1 MSIVAMKKLRLIA
14 VQSQKKALLE
24 DLLKLGCVQV
34 SESEADLEGLM
45 NTLGDK
51 RDEGAMERRSQ
62 QIKILNALKV
72 LDQYAPVKKGLLT
85 PKPEAEK
92 EAFLDEQALHSGV
105 EAAEH
110 ILALDAEIRAAA
122 ASESRERALLES
134 LEPWAGMDLPLE
146 CRGTKT
152 CDLLLGAVPASV
164 TVMDVNG
171 RLAELDAVATQIN
184 ADPTDLFITVLYR
197 REQRDEVLA
206 ALRDVNFSQV
216 TFPNTVGT
224 AKDNIALCKSR
235 LDSLAEKKTETAA
248 LIKAE
253 GDKRSLL
260 EMSADAAGTGI
271 TLGEAAEKLGNTDS
285 IAFLEGWTPAEKE
298 EELKQIFQRYDCAYE
313 LLEPMEEEYPEV
325 PVKLKNNAF
334 TNALNMVTNMYSLPA
349 YGTVDPN
356 PLMAPF
362 FILFFGLM
370 MADIGYGALLII
382 AGLVARKKLKPRGN
396 ALATW
401 QLVLYGG
408 ISTLI
413 CGILTGGCFSDV
425 IDRLCELFG
434 SSFRMPYLFSA
445 EKQSTAVLVG
455 SMVLGLLHLNTGMA
469 VSFHMKRKAGNLADG
484 IFEEGSLWVILLGGV
499 LFALPMLPGL
509 IGASWTVPAILGT
522 VGKVILIVGIVM
534 LLFGAGRHSKG
545 FGKVTAAFGA
555 IYNTATG
562 WFGDVLSYSRIM
574 ALMLAGGVVGKV
586 FNNVALMPAV
596 NKGHMTFGTGL
607 VFIIIFVLGH
617 TMNFGLNILGCYVHD
632 LRLQCLEFFGKFYQD
647 GGKPF
652 RPLSFSETYHQVRE
666 Q

>member
-1 MSIVAMKKLRLIA
+1 MKKLRLIA
-14 VQSQKKALLE
+14 VQSQRKALLE

-34 SESEADLEGLM
+34 YETEADLSGLM
-45 NTLGDK
+45 NSLRDK
-51 RDEGAMERRSQ
+51 RDEGVMERRSQ
-62 QIKILNALKV
+62 QTKLLNALKV
-72 LDQYAPVKKGLLT
+72 LDQYAPAKKGLLT
-85 PKPEAEK
+85 PKPEADK
-92 EAFLDEQALHSGV
+92 EAFLDERALKEGV

-110 ILALDAEIRAAA
+110 ILALDGEVRAISAG
-122 ASESRERALLES
+122 ESRERALLES
-134 LEPWAGMDLPLE
+134 LEPWADMDLPLE

-152 CDLLLGAVPASV
+152 CDLLLGAVPGSV
-164 TVMDVNG
+164 SIMEVNG
-171 RLAELDAVATQIN
+171 TLAELHADATQIK
-184 ADPTDLFITVLYR
+184 ADPTDLFIMVLYL
-197 REQRDEVLA
+197 REERDQVLA
-206 ALRDVNFSQV
+206 ALREVNFSQV
-216 TFPNTVGT
+216 SFSNMTGT
-224 AKDNIALCKSR
+224 AKENIERCSER
-235 LDSLAEKKTETAA
+235 LQKLAEDKAKTVE
-248 LIKAE
+248 LLKAE
-253 GDKRSLL
+253 GGKRAVL

-271 TLGEAAEKLGNTDS
+271 TLCEAAEKLGNTDS
-285 IAFLEGWTPAEKE
+285 VAFLEGWTPAEKE
-298 EELKQIFQRYDCAYE
+298 EELKKLFDRYDCAWE
-313 LLEPMEEEYPEV
+313 LLDPAEDEYPEV

-334 TNALNMVTNMYSLPA
+334 TNAMNMVTNMYSLPA

-370 MADIGYGALLII
+370 MADIGYGVLLII
-382 AGLVARKKLKPRGN
+382 AGLVARKKLKPRGS

-413 CGILTGGCFSDV
+413 MGVLTGGCFSDV
-425 IDRLCELFG
+425 VDRLCEISG
-434 SSFRMPYLFSA
+434 SSFRMWYLFSA

-455 SMVLGLLHLNTGMA
+455 AMVLGLLHLNTGMA

-484 IFEEGSLWVILLGGV
+484 IFEEGSLWVMLLGGV
-499 LFALPMLPGL
+499 LYALPMLPGL
-509 IGASWTVPAILGT
+509 LGRSWAIPAVLGKIGL
-522 VGKVILIVGIVM
+522 VILIAGVAM

-562 WFGDVLSYSRIM
+562 WFGDILSYSRIM

-596 NKGHMTFGTGL
+596 SKGRLTLGTGL
-607 VFIIIFVLGH
+607 VFIIIFLLGH

-652 RPLSFSETYHQVRE
+652 HPLSFSENYRQVKE
-666 Q
+666 

>member
-1 MSIVAMKKLRLIA
+1 MKKLQLIA

-45 NTLGDK
+45 NTLRDR

-85 PKPEAEK
+85 PKPEADK
-92 EAFLDEQALHSGV
+92 EEFLDEQVLRQGV
-105 EAAEH
+105 EAADY
-110 ILALDAEIRAAA
+110 ILSLDGEIRAVTAG
-122 ASESRERALLES
+122 ESRERALLES
-134 LEPWAGMDLPLE
+134 LEPWKNMDLPLE
-146 CRGTKT
+146 CKGTKT
-152 CDLLLGAVPASV
+152 CDLLLGAVPSSV
-164 TVMDVNG
+164 SVMEVNG
-171 RLAELDAVATQIN
+171 KLAELHANATEIDS
-184 ADPTDLFITVLYR
+184 DPTDLFIMVLYL
-197 REQRDEVLA
+197 REEREEVLA

-216 TFPNTVGT
+216 SFSNLNGT
-224 AKDNIALCKSR
+224 AKENISQCNER
-235 LDSLAEKKTETAA
+235 LKAMAEEKAKKVE
-248 LIKAE
+248 LLKAE
-253 GDKRSLL
+253 GGKRALL

-271 TLGEAAEKLGNTDS
+271 TLCEAAEKLGNTDS

-298 EELKQIFQRYDCAYE
+298 AELKKVFDRYDCAYE
-313 LLEPMEEEYPEV
+313 LLEPAEDEYPEV

-334 TNALNMVTNMYSLPA
+334 TNSMNMVTNMYSLPA

-370 MADIGYGALLII
+370 MADIGYGLLLII

-413 CGILTGGCFSDV
+413 MGILTGGCFSDV
-425 IDRLCELFG
+425 VDRLCELSG
-434 SSFRMPYLFSA
+434 SSFRMWSLFSA
-445 EKQSTAVLVG
+445 EQQSTGVLVG
-455 SMVLGLLHLNTGMA
+455 SMILGLLHLNTGMA

-484 IFEEGSLWVILLGGV
+484 IFEEGSLWVILLGAV
-499 LFALPMLPGL
+499 LYALPLLPGML
-509 IGASWTVPAILGT
+509 NLSWSVPAALGK
-522 VGKVILIVGIVM
+522 VGLVILIAGVAM

-596 NKGHMTFGTGL
+596 NKGGLTLGTGL
-607 VFIIIFVLGH
+607 VFVIIFLLGH

-647 GGKPF
+647 GGRPF
-652 RPLSFSETYHQVRE
+652 APLAVRTKFINPE
-666 Q
+666 E

>member
-1 MSIVAMKKLRLIA
+1 MQKLRLIA

-24 DLLKLGCVQV
+24 DLLKLGCVEI
-34 SESEADLEGLM
+34 SEPEIDLEGLM
-45 NTLGDK
+45 DTFKGK
-51 RDEGAMERRSQ
+51 RDDGAMERRSQ

-92 EAFLDEQALHSGV
+92 SEFLSEEDLRKALT
-105 EAAEH
+105 AAEH
-110 ILALDAEIRAAA
+110 ILEMDGEIRSTSAK
-122 ASESRERALLES
+122 ESRERSLLES
-134 LEPWAGMDLPLE
+134 LIPWENLDLPLE
-146 CRGTKT
+146 CRGTRT
-152 CDLLLGAVPASV
+152 CDVLLGAVPATV
-164 TVMDVNG
+164 TAMEAEGTLSELAADVTEISADNSD
-171 RLAELDAVATQIN
+171 RYIAV
-184 ADPTDLFITVLYR
+184 VYR
-197 REQRDEVLA
+197 RELREDVLA

-216 TFPNTVGT
+216 SFGNLTGT
-224 AKDNIALCKSR
+224 AKENISLCNQR
-235 LDSLAEKKTETAA
+235 LKSLAEEKQKTAD
-248 LIKAE
+248 LLKAE
-253 GDKRSLL
+253 GGKRAML
-260 EMSADAAGTGI
+260 EMGADTAGTSI
-271 TLGEAAEKLGNTDS
+271 NLCEAAEKLRNTDS
-285 IAFLEGWTPAEKE
+285 IAVLQGWTPAEKE
-298 EELKQIFQRYDCAYE
+298 AELKKVFERYDCAWE
-313 LLEPMEEEYPEV
+313 LLEPTEEEYPQV

-334 TNALNMVTNMYSLPA
+334 TNSMNMVTNMYSLPA

-370 MADIGYGALLII
+370 MADIGYGILLII
-382 AGLVARKKLKPRGN
+382 AGLVAMKKLKPRGG

-413 CGILTGGCFSDV
+413 MGILTGGCFSDV
-425 IDRLCELFG
+425 VDRLCELSG
-434 SSFRMPYLFSA
+434 SSFRMWSLFSA
-445 EKQSTAVLVG
+445 EQQSTGVLVG
-455 SMVLGLLHLNTGMA
+455 SMILGLLHLNTGMA
-469 VSFHMKRKAGNLADG
+469 VSFHMKKKAGNLADG
-484 IFEEGSLWVILLGGV
+484 IFEEGSLWVMLLGGV
-499 LFALPMLPGL
+499 LYALPLLPGL
-509 IGASWTVPAILGT
+509 LNMSFAVPAA
-522 VGKVILIVGIVM
+522 VGKAGLVILIVGIAM

-586 FNNVALMPAV
+586 FNNVALMPATS
-596 NKGHMTFGTGL
+596 KGLNAGTFL
-607 VFIIIFVLGH
+607 VFLIIFLLGH

-652 RPLSFSETYHQVRE
+652 RPLNFSENYRQVKE
-666 Q
+666 

>member
-24 DLLKLGCVQV
+24 DLLKLGCVEI
-34 SESEADLEGLM
+34 SEPEVDLEGLM
-45 NTLGDK
+45 NTFKGK
-51 RDEGAMERRSQ
+51 RDDAMERRSQ

-85 PKPEAEK
+85 PKPEADKDE
-92 EAFLDEQALHSGV
+92 FLNEEDLRTALG
-105 EAAEH
+105 AAEH
-110 ILALDAEIRAAA
+110 ILELDGEIRSISAR
-122 ASESRERALLES
+122 ESRERSLLES
-134 LEPWAGMDLPLE
+134 LQPWENLDLDLDFK
-146 CRGTKT
+146 GTKT
-152 CDLLLGAVPASV
+152 CDVLLGALPV
-164 TVMDVNG
+164 TVTAMEAEG
-171 RLAELDAVATQIN
+171 TLTELDADVTEIS
-184 ADPTDLFITVLYR
+184 ADNSDRYIAVVYR
-197 REQRDEVLA
+197 KEIRDEVLA
-206 ALRDVNFSQV
+206 ALRELNFSQV
-216 TFPNTVGT
+216 SLSGLTGS
-224 AKDNIALCKSR
+224 AHDNIILCNQR
-235 LDSLAEKKTETAA
+235 LKAMAEEKQKTADLLLAE
-248 LIKAE
+248 
-253 GDKRSLL
+253 GSKRAML
-260 EMSADAAGTGI
+260 EMGADAAGTGI
-271 TLGEAAEKLGNTDS
+271 NLSEAAEKLRDTDS
-285 IAFLEGWTPAEKE
+285 IAFLQGWTPADKE
-298 EELKQIFQRYDCAYE
+298 AELKKVFDRYDCAWD
-313 LLEPMEEEYPEV
+313 LSDPTQEEYPDV

-334 TNALNMVTNMYSLPA
+334 TNSMNMVTNMYSLPA

-370 MADIGYGALLII
+370 MADIGYGILLIV
-382 AGLVARKKLKPRGN
+382 AGLVAMKKLKPRGG

-413 CGILTGGCFSDV
+413 MGILTGGCFSDV
-425 IDRLCELFG
+425 VDRLCELSG
-434 SSFRMPYLFSA
+434 SSFRMWSLFSA
-445 EKQSTAVLVG
+445 EQQSTGVLVG
-455 SMVLGLLHLNTGMA
+455 SMILGLLHLNTGMA

-484 IFEEGSLWVILLGGV
+484 IFEEGSLWVMLLGGV
-499 LFALPMLPGL
+499 LYALPLLPGL
-509 IGASWTVPAILGT
+509 LNASFAVPAA
-522 VGKVILIVGIVM
+522 VGRAGQVILIVGIVM

-586 FNNVALMPAV
+586 FNNVALMPATS
-596 NKGHMTFGTGL
+596 KGLNLGTGL
-607 VFIIIFVLGH
+607 VFAIIFLLGH

-652 RPLSFSETYHQVRE
+652 RPLSFSEDYRQVKE
-666 Q
+666 

>member
-34 SESEADLEGLM
+34 SEPEIDLDGLM
-45 NTLGDK
+45 NTLRDK

-85 PKPEAEK
+85 PKPEADK
-92 EAFLDEQALHSGV
+92 EDFLDEQTLRKGV

-110 ILALDAEIRAAA
+110 ILALDGEIRSIAAG
-122 ASESRERALLES
+122 ESRERAVLES
-134 LEPWAGMDLPLE
+134 LQPWENMDLPLE
-146 CRGTKT
+146 CKGTKT

-164 TVMDVNG
+164 SVMEANCK
-171 RLAELDAVATQIN
+171 LAELHAVATEIDS
-184 ADPTDLFITVLYR
+184 DPTDLFIMVLYL
-197 REQRDEVLA
+197 REERDDVLA
-206 ALRDVNFSQV
+206 ALREVNFSQV
-216 TFPNTVGT
+216 SFSNLTGT
-224 AKDNIALCKSR
+224 AKENIALCNQR
-235 LDSLAEKKTETAA
+235 LKALAEKKAETVT
-248 LIKAE
+248 LLKAE
-253 GDKRSLL
+253 GDKRTVL
-260 EMSADAAGTGI
+260 EMSADAAGTDI
-271 TLGEAAEKLGNTDS
+271 TLCEAAEKLGNTDS
-285 IAFLEGWTPAEKE
+285 IAFLQGWTPAEKE
-298 EELKQIFQRYDCAYE
+298 GELKKVFERYDCAWE
-313 LLEPMEEEYPEV
+313 LLEPAEDEYPEV
-325 PVKLKNNAF
+325 PVSLKNNAF
-334 TNALNMVTNMYSLPA
+334 TNSMNMVTNMYSMPA
-349 YGTVDPN
+349 YGSVDPN

-370 MADIGYGALLII
+370 MADIGYGVLLII

-408 ISTLI
+408 ISTMI
-413 CGILTGGCFSDV
+413 MGFLTGGCFSDV
-425 IDRLCELFG
+425 VDRLCELSG
-434 SSFRMPYLFSA
+434 SSFRMWYLFSA

-484 IFEEGSLWVILLGGV
+484 IFEEGSLWVILLGGI
-499 LFALPMLPGL
+499 LLALDMLGVVSSRMLHNLGL
-509 IGASWTVPAILGT
+509 A
-522 VGKVILIVGIVM
+522 ILIVGGLM

-596 NKGHMTFGTGL
+596 NKGGLTFGTTL

-652 RPLSFSETYHQVRE
+652 RPLNFSESFRQVKE
-666 Q
+666 